1 MEDLTKIVGKLDQDL
16 NGLSDC
22 LEHGS
27 SGDQESTIPM
37 KYFLTP
43 DMKKQVE
50 PGSLLINNARGS
62 CSRACRIRS
71 DVTDCRDC
79 MDITPDS
86 QSGSTPLRSKPV
98 ICSDDWLKNAL
109 TTAVLACCR
118 VAGGLKIASG
128 GGAPR
133 SASIQPKASK
143 RVVTDLAASL
153 PGAKKESVVW
163 KSGMAHL
170 ARAKRW
176 HRKRRRNK

>member
-1 MEDLTKIVGKLDQDL
+1 
-16 NGLSDC
+16 
-22 LEHGS
+22 
-27 SGDQESTIPM
+27 
-37 KYFLTP
+37 
-43 DMKKQVE
+43 
-50 PGSLLINNARGS
+50 
-62 CSRACRIRS
+62 
-71 DVTDCRDC
+71 

-86 QSGSTPLRSKPV
+86 QNGSTPPLLKPALL
-98 ICSDDWLKNAL
+98 SDDCPKNAL
-109 TTAVLACCR
+109 TTAVLASCR
-118 VAGGLKIASG
+118 VAVGLTIASG

-153 PGAKKESVVW
+153 LGTKKESVVW